1 MREVSNLATALS
13 TTIAALKQAS
23 TNATTRFQTEVA
35 HSNANLV
42 KVNAFTDE
50 LASANKEVEAM
61 LADTGSNFPNVPSSP
76 ATPPDKNGVVTPKG

>member
-1 MREVSNLATALS
+1 MREVSNLATVLGN
-13 TTIAALKQAS
+13 TIATLKQAS
-23 TNATTRFQTEVA
+23 ANATARFQNEVA
-35 HSNANLV
+35 HSNTNLA

-61 LADTGSNFPNVPSSP
+61 LVDTGSNFPDVT